1 MDMTDNTERMLYD
14 FFAEARQQQIDDNG
28 FTERVMQRLEAE
40 VSPSISIQRR
50 STTSAACSPARLS
63 RLWTWLCIAAG
74 VVLFF
79 TFHGWEAICVGLEV
93 FVQTAPAEY
102 NLMAI
107 ILSFLVLVTVGISEF
122 MHHERISIL

>member
-1 MDMTDNTERMLYD
+1 MLYD

-28 FTERVMQRLEAE
+28 FTERVMQRLEAAD
-40 VSPSISIQRR
+40 SPSTSILQG
-50 STTSAACSPARLS
+50 STFSAACSPARLS
-63 RLWTWLCIAAG
+63 RLWTWFCIAAG

-79 TFHGWEAICVGLEV
+79 TFRGWEAIRIGLEV
-93 FVQTAPAEY
+93 FVHTAPTEY

-107 ILSFLVLVTVGISEF
+107 ILSFMVLVTVGISEF